1 MTSKSALAALALVA
15 ILVAVAAFF
24 TLQGRRAEL
33 ASVPAN
39 SGPLF
44 PGLVER
50 LDSVDR
56 IEIRRQGETYTLER
70 RDNRWALL
78 ESEGYWA
85 ASDSLQKLFA
95 GLADMQVVEAKTS
108 NPEWHERLGLQDPTR
123 LDSNGA
129 LVTLSAGGNQLA
141 SLIVGNSAPSSPG
154 TRARYVRRNGEDQT
168 WLVRTPI
175 DIAASRNMWT
185 DRNVLDL
192 RPDRV
197 ASVRIER
204 WDGDVVEIARD
215 APDDTTFDLLTLPEG
230 AELNPTVNLMS
241 IARSFQGITHAAVR
255 RATDHFDSLTSESL
269 VLARTFD
276 GLHISLRLR
285 NDEAGDTWAVVRTTY
300 DEANRIGDQ
309 DDAALLSADEAR
321 KQADEINA
329 RTDGWTYQIPRWKV
343 NQMVKATSE
352 LAQFPEATDEESE
365 SGSAQRPSS
374 VRASHILL
382 PWEGALRSTIE
393 GRTKEEARALAEE
406 LLRKARENPDDFA
419 DLAREHSGCPS
430 ASEGGDLG
438 LFGHGQMTPPFE
450 AAAFALA
457 PDQISDI
464 VETEFGYHIIRRTE

>member
-1 MTSKSALAALALVA
+1 MTSKSALAALALVT
-15 ILVAVAAFF
+15 ILVAAAAFY

-33 ASVPAN
+33 VAAPSDT
-39 SGPLF
+39 GPLF

-70 RDNRWALL
+70 RDVRWALL

-95 GLADMQVVEAKTS
+95 GLADMQIVEAKTA

-129 LVTLSAGGNQLA
+129 LVTLSAGANQLA

-192 RPDRV
+192 RPERV

-204 WDGDVVEIARD
+204 WDGDKVEITRD
-215 APDDTTFDLLTLPEG
+215 TPDDNTFDLLTLPEG
-230 AELNPTVNLMS
+230 AELSPTVNLMG

-255 RATDHFDSLTSESL
+255 RATDHFDGLTSESL
-269 VLARTFD
+269 VMARTFD
-276 GLHISLRLR
+276 GLHVELRLR
-285 NDEAGDTWAVVRTTY
+285 NDEAGDSWAIVRATF
-300 DEANRIGDQ
+300 DEANRTGD
-309 DDAALLSADEAR
+309 DDAALLSTDEAR
-321 KQADEINA
+321 KQAEEINS
-329 RTDGWTYQIPRWKV
+329 RTDGWAYQIPRWKV

-352 LAQFPEATDEESE
+352 LVQFPDAADESAATS
-365 SGSAQRPSS
+365 SVPRPSS

-393 GRTKEEARALAEE
+393 GRTKEEARVLAEE
-406 LLRKARENPDDFA
+406 LLKKVRENPSDFA

-430 ASEGGDLG
+430 AAEGGDLG
-438 LFGHGQMTPPFE
+438 VFGHGQMTPPFE

-457 PDQISDI
+457 PDQVSDI